1 MGRIWEAIFG
11 GDNKPK
17 QEPKKKKS
25 MFSTHDEEGLRRQ
38 SRVPDVMQNIFAAQP
53 RMMLENS
60 AMDDSSTG
68 QPLFKQY
75 YNNNTVY
82 SELIMDWY
90 TSQSFI
96 GHQLCGIIAQHWLV
110 NKACSMPAYD
120 AVRKG
125 WAVVKDDGEDLE
137 EAQLKQVK
145 KLEKKFSIKAQMR
158 EYIRKGRV
166 FGIRVAMFKVKSTD
180 PLYYEKPFNIDGIKK
195 GSFEGIVQIDPY
207 WIAPMLDQDSA
218 SRPDSLHFYD
228 PTYWMI
234 NGKKHHRSHLVIFR
248 NAPTID
254 ILKPVYLYGGV
265 PLPQMLYERVYA
277 SERTANEA
285 PQLVQTKRTKT
296 WMTDIESFMAN
307 ETASIQKMQ
316 QNAAYADNY
325 GFLVGDKEGDEFSQ
339 HETGLADL
347 DNVIMTQ
354 YQLVAAI
361 ANVPAT
367 KLLGTQP
374 KGFNSTGEYEEAS
387 YHEMLESMQ
396 ENDLTPF
403 AERFYQIAMK
413 SEMGV
418 TMDISINWMPLD
430 SPTAKE
436 LAETNLLKAQTGQ
449 ALVMS
454 GAIDSNEERQRIAT
468 DKQSG
473 YNEMGLSSDAPGL
486 EDDDETDENIK
497 D

>member
-1 MGRIWEAIFG
+1 MGRILDVIFG
-11 GDNKPK
+11 GN
-17 QEPKKKKS
+17 QETVKETKKS
-25 MFSTHDEEGLRRQ
+25 KAWFSTHEDDYGRPQARLPQFMQ
-38 SRVPDVMQNIFAAQP
+38 SVFDAQP
-53 RMMLENS
+53 KALIEA

-75 YNNNTVY
+75 YNNNTAY

-90 TSQSFI
+90 TAQSFI

-125 WAVVKDDGEDLE
+125 WSVVKDDGEDLDE
-137 EAQLKQVK
+137 KYLIDLKK
-145 KLEKKFSIKAQMR
+145 AEKKYNLKKSMR
-158 EYIRKGRV
+158 EFVRKGRV
-166 FGIRVAMFKVKSTD
+166 FGIRVALFKIESTD
-180 PLYYEKPFNIDGIKK
+180 PQYYEKPFNIDGVKK
-195 GSFEGIVQIDPY
+195 NSFKGIVQIDPY

-218 SRPDSLHFYD
+218 SRPDSLHFYE

-234 NGKKHHRSHLVIFR
+234 NGRKHHRSHLIIYRHAEPV
-248 NAPTID
+248 D
-254 ILKPVYLYGGV
+254 ILKPIYLYGGV

-285 PQLVQTKRTKT
+285 PQLVQTKRTNVWLTDLEAAMSDENKT
-296 WMTDIESFMAN
+296 INLLNQWS
-307 ETASIQKMQ
+307 Q
-316 QNAAYADNY
+316 YRDNY
-325 GFLVGDKEGDEFSQ
+325 GVKLGDKDVDEFQQ
-339 HETGLADL
+339 HDTALADL

-396 ENDLTPF
+396 ENDLTPL
-403 AERFYQIAMK
+403 AERFYQIVFK
-413 SEMGV
+413 SDMGIK
-418 TMDISINWMPLD
+418 MDVSVNWLPLD

-436 LAETNLLKAQTGQ
+436 LAETNLIKAQTGQ
-449 ALVMS
+449 QLVMS
-454 GAIDSNEERQRIAT
+454 GAIIPEEERRRIAT

-473 YNEMGLSSDAPGL
+473 YNEMGLSEEAP
-486 EDDDETDENIK
+486 EYDDEPDQNDQE
-497 D
+497 